1 MKKIFFSVLT
11 ITGMLFT
18 NASNAQNQYV
28 AASGKS
34 SDTRTSSATN
44 SSEGMATLANT
55 NQKAYKNF
63 VSHYSNIND
72 IAVTNGKTTSIV
84 VFKNG
89 DILTRVCYN
98 KKGDCLNTIRYYD
111 AAMLPQSVKDAIK
124 ADYEGY
130 SIFGVT
136 EVTANDKTGYLVK
149 IENQKYWKTVKVVD
163 GETEETERF
172 EKANP

>member
-1 MKKIFFSVLT
+1 MNKIFFSVLT
-11 ITGMLFT
+11 ITGMLFANT
-18 NASNAQNQYV
+18 SNAQNQYV
-28 AASGKS
+28 ALSGKS
-34 SDTRTSSATN
+34 FDPNAGSATS
-44 SSEGMATLANT
+44 SSEGMTTLANT

-84 VFKNG
+84 VFKNAG
-89 DILTRVCYN
+89 TLTRVCYS
-98 KKGDCLNTIRYYD
+98 KKGECLNTIRYYD

-136 EVTANDKTGYLVK
+136 EVTVDDKTGYLVK
-149 IENQKYWKTVKVVD
+149 IENQKYWRTIKVVD
-163 GETEETERF
+163 GETEETEKF